1 MYLYG
6 QFASIRTLFGVNII
20 MTQYFIYQMGVCY
33 LMQIKL
39 GALEIKKVE
48 NDCRGYVSRATG
60 SAKYIK
66 SE

>member
-1 MYLYG
+1 
-6 QFASIRTLFGVNII
+6 

-48 NDCRGYVSRATG
+48 NDCSGYVSRATG